1 MYRSAYSRHLD
12 CQINEKQGGRKR
24 AVLFLCGIPTG
35 PESKRGAS
43 KSEKTGQCSCGYGNA
58 SRSTKVPFQSITDSQ
73 LGTLL
78 AQHGVRDVE
87 QFDLW
92 VVAQVFSDKVIV
104 GLKNWR

>member
-1 MYRSAYSRHLD
+1 
-12 CQINEKQGGRKR
+12 
-24 AVLFLCGIPTG
+24 
-35 PESKRGAS
+35 
-43 KSEKTGQCSCGYGNA
+43 
-58 SRSTKVPFQSITDSQ
+58 VPFQSITDSQ

-78 AQHGVRDVE
+78 AQHGGRDVE